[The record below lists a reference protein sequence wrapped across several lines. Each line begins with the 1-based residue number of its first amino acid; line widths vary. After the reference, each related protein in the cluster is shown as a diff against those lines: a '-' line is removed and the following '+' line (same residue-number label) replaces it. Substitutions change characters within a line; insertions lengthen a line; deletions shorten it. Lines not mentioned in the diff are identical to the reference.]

1 MNICVCVVIAHISLS
16 LFTAVL
22 SHIVFLFVIDSVV
35 DMLWEHRA
43 CHLLRQDFFP
53 LSSFYSFFLPSHPDF
68 SSRPLGMQ
76 TRCSWW
82 FLLWAEVFCDFW
94 FWLSAASDEG
104 AAIPPEAWQPCLG
117 MMRATIC
124 REDWHFS
131 VILIDTQTP
140 DVLFIFSNLAL
151 LFSPLILPVLFAPRP
166 PLFSV
171 KYTFKHEICLIRCEV
186 SQ

>member
-1 MNICVCVVIAHISLS
+1 MNICVCVVISLISLS
-16 LFTAVL
+16 LFTDVL
-22 SHIVFLFVIDSVV
+22 SHIVFFFVIHSVV
-35 DMLWEHRA
+35 DMLWEHTT
-43 CHLLRQDFFP
+43 CHLLRQAFFP
-53 LSSFYSFFLPSHPDF
+53 LSSFYLFFLPSHPHF

-76 TRCSWW
+76 TRRSWW

-104 AAIPPEAWQPCLG
+104 AAILPEAWQPCLG
-117 MMRATIC
+117 MMRATKC

-131 VILIDTQTP
+131 VILLDTQTP

-166 PLFSV
+166 PSIFS
-171 KYTFKHEICLIRCEV
+171 KIYI
-186 SQ
+186 